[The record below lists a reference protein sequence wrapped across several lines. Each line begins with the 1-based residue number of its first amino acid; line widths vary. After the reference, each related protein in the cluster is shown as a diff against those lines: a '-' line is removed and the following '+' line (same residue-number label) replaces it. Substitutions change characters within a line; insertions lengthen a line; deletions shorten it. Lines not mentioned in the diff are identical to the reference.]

1 MINLRPPDGRV
12 FVTIEKETG
21 KQIDAVITHVGN
33 DTELEVGQR
42 ICVPKAKIEKVELQD
57 TEAYSVH
64 ESNVFF
70 VYE

>member
-64 ESNVFF
+64 ESVVFF